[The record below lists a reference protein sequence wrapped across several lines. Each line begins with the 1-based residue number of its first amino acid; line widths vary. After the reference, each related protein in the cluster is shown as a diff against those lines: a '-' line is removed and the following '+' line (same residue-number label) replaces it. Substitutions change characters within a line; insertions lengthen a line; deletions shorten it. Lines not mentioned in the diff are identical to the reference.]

1 MYFQLF
7 FFLPRHNHSMGKL
20 PYFSV
25 FCMDKNRGREVTL
38 FMARGKGLRLC
49 LGELIL
55 LVYK

>member
-1 MYFQLF
+1 
-7 FFLPRHNHSMGKL
+7 MGKL

-38 FMARGKGLRLC
+38 FMAKGKGLRLC